1 MSVAAPPIT
10 RLTNYI
16 NGQWT
21 DSPTSEWRDVV
32 NPATGE
38 ILASVPLADAAEV
51 NAAVEAAAA
60 AFPAWRRTPPEDR
73 IQPLFKLKMLLE
85 EHIDDIAR
93 IITTE
98 NGKTFTEAKAEMR
111 RAIENVEVA
120 CGIPMMMQGYNLE
133 DVARGI
139 DEMMIR
145 QPIGVTA
152 AIVPFNFPGMIAFWY
167 LPYAIATGNTFIL
180 KPSERVPLTM
190 RYIYELLEKTG
201 LPKGVVSLVNG
212 GKAVVDALIDHPKVR
227 AISFVGS
234 TPVARYIYARSGE
247 QGKRCQCQG
256 GAKNHVVVLPDADMP
271 MATQIISDS
280 AFGCAG
286 QRCLAVSV
294 AVTIGEAQKTFRDSI
309 ADAASKLRVGNGLED
324 GVQMGPVITPQSKE
338 RVESLIG
345 LGEKQGAKVLLD
357 GRNSKVPKYESGNFV
372 NPTILD
378 DVPQTSDLA
387 DTEIF
392 GPVLSLVHA
401 DNMDEALAFLERS
414 AYGNQASLFTSSGSA
429 ARRFRY
435 EAPAGNI
442 GINIGVA
449 APMAYF
455 PFSGWK
461 NSFLRRPARPG
472 PRRHRVLYRQESCRG
487 ALGQRAQQKVLMT
500 VPGSG
505 VAMKLLTTES
515 QRLRENEEQ
524 KDPRTSPIIGAA
536 IEVHRHL
543 GPGLLE
549 SAYEECLCH
558 ELHLRGLVF
567 ERQVSLPVSYKG
579 LQLDCGYRIDLIV
592 GQEVVIELKAVDK
605 ILPVHEAQL
614 LTYLKTS
621 CKRVGLLI
629 NFNVPLLTQ
638 GIIRRVF

>member
-1 MSVAAPPIT
+1 MTTVAAPPALK
-10 RLTNYI
+10 LTNYI
-16 NGQWT
+16 DGQWT
-21 DSPTSEWRDVV
+21 NSRAADFRDVV

-38 ILASVPLADAAEV
+38 VIAQVPMGDAADV

-93 IITTE
+93 IITQE

-145 QPIGVTA
+145 QPLGVVA

-167 LPYAIATGNTFIL
+167 LPYAIATGNTFII

-201 LPKGVVSLVNG
+201 LPKGVVNLVNG
-212 GKAVVDALIDHPKVR
+212 GKAAVDGLIDHPKVR

-234 TPVARYIYARSGE
+234 TPVARYIYSRSAE

-256 GAKNHVVVLPDADMP
+256 GAKNHVIVLPDADMP
-271 MATQIISDS
+271 MATQIIADS

-309 ADAASKLRVGNGLED
+309 ADAASKLKVGNGLED
-324 GVQMGPVITPQSKE
+324 GVQMGPVITPQSKG
-338 RVESLIG
+338 RVEHLIG
-345 LGEKQGAKVLLD
+345 VGEKQGAKVLLD
-357 GRNSKVPKYESGNFV
+357 GRQAKIAKHESGNFV
-372 NPTILD
+372 KPTILD
-378 DVPQTSDLA
+378 EVPATSEIT

-401 DNMDEALAFLERS
+401 DSLDEALAFLERS
-414 AYGNQASLFTSSGSA
+414 PYGNQASLFTSSGAA

-461 NSFLRRPARPG
+461 NSFFGDL
-472 PRRHRVLYRQESCRG
+472 H
-487 ALGQRAQQKVLMT
+487 GQGRDSIEFYTDKKV
-500 VPGSG
+500 V
-505 VAMKLLTTES
+505 V
-515 QRLRENEEQ
+515 
-524 KDPRTSPIIGAA
+524 
-536 IEVHRHL
+536 
-543 GPGLLE
+543 
-549 SAYEECLCH
+549 
-558 ELHLRGLVF
+558 
-567 ERQVSLPVSYKG
+567 ERWAKEHSRK
-579 LQLDCGYRIDLIV
+579 
-592 GQEVVIELKAVDK
+592 
-605 ILPVHEAQL
+605 
-614 LTYLKTS
+614 
-621 CKRVGLLI
+621 
-629 NFNVPLLTQ
+629 F
-638 GIIRRVF
+638 